1 MHAIIVKCEFFFW
14 KKLELQCMFIWVYC
28 NISIFQ
34 YRLTYFIV
42 ILKGLSPEQFSL
54 LHFWTVKYIKRTST
68 KRNLV
73 EPLLY
78 YGIYF
83 ASPLAFVRYIEVLH
97 VVGFRGLRNLSWQ
110 SIWEIDVYSAVLQ
123 VDWSSWSLSPSSL
136 NLNYLWMGEKKLF
149 NTCPFRNY
157 SGKLENEN
165 CSNIYLQGFP
175 LALSWT
181 NKSLIIVDMT

>member
-1 MHAIIVKCEFFFW
+1 M
-14 KKLELQCMFIWVYC
+14 KKNLDKTKPGC
-28 NISIFQ
+28 
-34 YRLTYFIV
+34 TTV
-42 ILKGLSPEQFSL
+42 ILRNIFCQSL
-54 LHFWTVKYIKRTST
+54 GFRTLYWGSTVV
-68 KRNLV
+68 N
-73 EPLLY
+73 
-78 YGIYF
+78 
-83 ASPLAFVRYIEVLH
+83 
-97 VVGFRGLRNLSWQ
+97 FRGLRNLSWQ

>member
-1 MHAIIVKCEFFFW
+1 
-14 KKLELQCMFIWVYC
+14 MFIWVYC
-28 NISIFQ
+28 NSQYISISSYLF
-34 YRLTYFIV
+34 YCYLKRFKSWTIFFTSLLNSKIYKKNLDKTKPGWTTV
-42 ILKGLSPEQFSL
+42 ILRNIFCQSL
-54 LHFWTVKYIKRTST
+54 GFRTLYWGSTVV
-68 KRNLV
+68 N
-73 EPLLY
+73 
-78 YGIYF
+78 
-83 ASPLAFVRYIEVLH
+83 
-97 VVGFRGLRNLSWQ
+97 FRGLRNLSWQ

>member
-1 MHAIIVKCEFFFW
+1 MW
-14 KKLELQCMFIWVYC
+14 
-28 NISIFQ
+28 
-34 YRLTYFIV
+34 
-42 ILKGLSPEQFSL
+42 
-54 LHFWTVKYIKRTST
+54 KRTST

-73 EPLLY
+73 VPLLH

-83 ASPLAFVRYIEVLH
+83 ASPLAFVRYIEVPLY
-97 VVGFRGLRNLSWQ
+97 VVGFRGLRNLSLQ

-123 VDWSSWSLSPSSL
+123 VDWSSRSLSPSSL

-149 NTCPFRNY
+149 NTCPFCNY

-165 CSNIYLQGFP
+165 CSNIYLHGFP

-181 NKSLIIVDMT
+181 NESLIIVALT